1 MSVAAALKLQRAINA
16 RRAERGFGSIITTV
30 AADFLHGGEPGFA
43 RIFDRRGRRL
53 TTVQRREN
61 ELWAAFVA
69 RAKGEAANAAHAACT
84 LIGGLP
90 YGSLDDFDNDAN
102 GHDSD
107 PPRNAIILP
116 ETPLHPSQVEAL
128 DLIRGNRRVVLVCGR
143 RWGKS
148 SLLVA
153 LAVDAALSGQRV
165 GIFAPTRTLLSPLL
179 HAIAHAL
186 RGVKGVSINRMF
198 GEIRLPNGG
207 HVDFWSIDHTQRA
220 GRGRAYHLALIDE
233 AGHDET
239 YLTDAFQVAIAP
251 TLLDYAGSIVEA
263 STPNGVSPDNH
274 FWRVAH
280 LAEMGFVVHH
290 APTSANPH
298 LPVEEIA
305 ALRATMRP
313 EEAAQELDALFVD
326 MAGVSIFPLA
336 ALLENGQPVADDR
349 PVDTIG
355 VAIDSAAGETGFEHD
370 GTAAVIYG
378 LRQPRAAGDAFA
390 MTILDWDVRSLALGA
405 AGAWLRHVNDLYR
418 SWVVRDRPRLGLDG
432 FHIEKPALGL
442 RLLEL
447 AGEQHIPATAL
458 PTDWVEAGKDQR
470 ALMAEPHIRAGR
482 VKLAKTAY
490 DKRMEF
496 KGAVHN
502 HLVAQLTGFRL
513 FDRKGEGVGL
523 LEKGVGCTLPEE
535 KQENGLSVGRRGP
548 REHPDAET
556 IGA

>member
-1 MSVAAALKLQRAINA
+1 MALSGLDAFERKLKAAAASASDTIPIAI
-16 RRAERGFGSIITTV
+16 
-30 AADFLHGGEPGFA
+30 AADFLNGGAPSFA
-43 RIFDRRGRRL
+43 RVFDRRGMRL
-53 TTVQRREN
+53 VTVQRRDN
-61 ELWAAFVA
+61 EPWAAFVA
-69 RAKGEAANAAHAACT
+69 RAKGEAAKAGQAACT
-84 LIGGLP
+84 LVGGLP
-90 YGSLDDFDNDAN
+90 EDVIEADGNLLASA
-102 GHDSD
+102 D
-107 PPRNAIILP
+107 PPRGAIILP
-116 ETPLHPSQVEAL
+116 ETPLHPSQVAAL

-153 LAVDAALSGQRV
+153 LAVDAALSGKRV
-165 GIFAPTRTLLSPLL
+165 GVFAPTRTLLSPLL

-186 RGVKGVSINRMF
+186 RGVRGVSIYRMF

-220 GRGRAYHLALIDE
+220 GRGRAYHLVLIDE

-239 YLTDAFQVAIAP
+239 YLSDAFQVAIAP
-251 TLLDYAGSIVEA
+251 TLLDFAGSIVEA
-263 STPNGVSPDNH
+263 STPNGVSPENH

-349 PVDTIG
+349 PLDTIG
-355 VAIDSAAGETGFEHD
+355 VAIDSAAGDTGFEHD

-378 LRQPRAAGDAFA
+378 MRQPRAAGDAFA
-390 MTILDWDVRSLALGA
+390 MTILDWDARSLALGA

-418 SWVVRDRPRLGLDG
+418 SWVVRARPRLGLDG
-432 FHIEKPALGL
+432 FHIEKPAMGL

-447 AGEQHIPATAL
+447 AGEHRIPATAL
-458 PTDWVEAGKDQR
+458 PTDWVELGKDGR
-470 ALMAEPHIRAGR
+470 ALMAEPHILGGR

-513 FDRKGEGVGL
+513 FDRKAGKRADDLSDAAIYAVLRCLGDGRAGRWDRLNKVG
-523 LEKGVGCTLPEE
+523 
-535 KQENGLSVGRRGP
+535 
-548 REHPDAET
+548 
-556 IGA
+556 

>member
-1 MSVAAALKLQRAINA
+1 MSRLSPVRALRRQLKTIAADFADDLIPT
-16 RRAERGFGSIITTV
+16 SI
-30 AADFLHGGEPGFA
+30 AADFLNGGAPAFA
-43 RIFDRRGRRL
+43 RIFDRRGRRFM
-53 TTVQRREN
+53 TVQRRGN
-61 ELWAAFVA
+61 EPWATFVA
-69 RAKGEAANAAHAACT
+69 RAKGEAANAAQAACT
-84 LIGGLP
+84 LMGGLP
-90 YGSLDDFDNDAN
+90 DRSLDGFLSRS
-102 GHDSD
+102 SD
-107 PPRNAIILP
+107 PPRDAIVLP

-179 HAIAHAL
+179 HAVAHAL
-186 RGVKGVSINRMF
+186 RGVKGATINRMF

-220 GRGRAYHLALIDE
+220 GRGRAYHLVLIDE

-280 LAEMGFVVHH
+280 LSEMGFVVHH

-349 PVDTIG
+349 PIDTIG

-378 LRQPRAAGDAFA
+378 LRQPRAAGDDFA

-418 SWVVRDRPRLGLDG
+418 SWVARARPRLGLDG
-432 FHIEKPALGL
+432 FHIEKPAMGL

-447 AGEQHIPATAL
+447 AGEQRLPATAL
-458 PTDWVEAGKDQR
+458 PTDWVELGKDGR
-470 ALMAEPHIRAGR
+470 ALMAEPHILGGR

-513 FDRKGEGVGL
+513 FDRKAG
-523 LEKGVGCTLPEE
+523 KRADD
-535 KQENGLSVGRRGP
+535 LSDAAIYAVLRCLGDGR
-548 REHPDAET
+548 
-556 IGA
+556 GARWERLKRAA

>member
-1 MSVAAALKLQRAINA
+1 MALRGQANAFERQLKAAAANFSDDIPTAI
-16 RRAERGFGSIITTV
+16 
-30 AADFLHGGEPGFA
+30 AADFLNGGAPSFA
-43 RIFDRRGRRL
+43 RIFDRRGIKLAALQRL
-53 TTVQRREN
+53 DGEPWV
-61 ELWAAFVA
+61 AFVA
-69 RAKGEAANAAHAACT
+69 RSKGQAAQTAQAAS
-84 LIGGLP
+84 LFIGGLP
-90 YGSLDDFDNDAN
+90 DAVTDNHADWH
-102 GHDSD
+102 GCE
-107 PPRNAIILP
+107 PPRDAIVLP

-128 DLIRGNRRVVLVCGR
+128 DLVRNHRRVVLVCGR

-153 LAVDAALSGQRV
+153 LAVDAALSGKRV

-186 RGVKGVSINRMF
+186 SGVKGVGINRMF
-198 GEIRLPNGG
+198 GEIRLPNGA

-263 STPNGVSPDNH
+263 STPNGASPDNH

-336 ALLENGQPVADDR
+336 ALLENGQPVADDALL
-349 PVDTIG
+349 DIIG

-370 GTAAVIYG
+370 GTAAAIFG
-378 LRQPRAAGDAFA
+378 MRQPRSIAQQGAAGFEVVL
-390 MTILDWDVRSLALGA
+390 LDWDVRSLALGA

-418 SWVVRDRPRLGLDG
+418 GWIQRLRPRMGLDG
-432 FHIEKPALGL
+432 FHIEKPAMGL

-447 AGEQHIPATAL
+447 AGEQCIPATAM
-458 PTDWVEAGKDQR
+458 PTDWVELGKDGR
-470 ALMAEPHIRAGR
+470 ALMAEPHIPWSGEAREDGLRQTDGVQGR
-482 VKLAKTAY
+482 GPQSSG
-490 DKRMEF
+490 
-496 KGAVHN
+496 GAAH
-502 HLVAQLTGFRL
+502 
-513 FDRKGEGVGL
+513 
-523 LEKGVGCTLPEE
+523 
-535 KQENGLSVGRRGP
+535 GLSAV
-548 REHPDAET
+548 
-556 IGA
+556 